1 LLPRGEPAGV
11 TRFGP
16 AFRFQSSGGF
26 AYDDSRQPEVP
37 TAISSSRSQ
46 AISERP
52 AEDALELHFDDSR
65 LITDLLGQHD
75 AHIRTL
81 EQALGVR
88 IDVNGT
94 AMRIAGPHA
103 EQALA
108 GKVLGE
114 LYELLKRGYPVFPSD
129 VEYSVRIL
137 RGDRNA
143 ELKDIFLDTIYVSA
157 HKRVISP
164 KSINQK
170 LYIDAIR
177 SHDIVFGIGPA
188 GTGKTYLAMA
198 MALAALMKNQVTR
211 MVLCRPAV
219 EAGEKLGFLPGDLAE
234 KVNPYLRPLYDALHD
249 MVDFDRA
256 RRMLERGTIEVAPL
270 AFMRGRT
277 LNDSFIILDEAQNTT
292 SEQMKMFLTRL
303 GYNSK
308 AVITGDIT
316 QIDLPSGKLSGLK
329 EARTVLANTEG
340 IKFVY
345 FTDRD
350 VVRHRL
356 VSAVIAAYESFQRE
370 GVVQPGDGSGNS

>member
-1 LLPRGEPAGV
+1 
-11 TRFGP
+11 
-16 AFRFQSSGGF
+16 
-26 AYDDSRQPEVP
+26 
-37 TAISSSRSQ
+37 
-46 AISERP
+46 
-52 AEDALELHFDDSR
+52 
-65 LITDLLGQHD
+65 LLGQHD
-75 AHIRTL
+75 AHVRTV
-81 EQALGVR
+81 EAALGVR
-88 IDVNGT
+88 IGVTGT
-94 AMRIAGPHA
+94 SLRISGAHA

-108 GKVLGE
+108 GKVIGE
-114 LYELLKRGYPVFPSD
+114 IYDLLKHGYPIYPSD
-129 VEYSVRIL
+129 VEYAIRII

-157 HKRVISP
+157 NKRVISP

-170 LYIDAIR
+170 LYIDSIR
-177 SHDIVFGIGPA
+177 NHDIVFGIGPA

-308 AVITGDIT
+308 AVITGDVT

-329 EARTVLANTEG
+329 EAGIVLGNTPG
-340 IKFVY
+340 ISFVR
-345 FTDRD
+345 FNDRD

-356 VSAVIAAYESFQRE
+356 VQSIIKAYESFNLE
-370 GVVQPGDGSGNS
+370 EPVPATTPPTDGNHRD

>member
-1 LLPRGEPAGV
+1 M
-11 TRFGP
+11 
-16 AFRFQSSGGF
+16 
-26 AYDDSRQPEVP
+26 
-37 TAISSSRSQ
+37 
-46 AISERP
+46 
-52 AEDALELHFDDSR
+52 
-65 LITDLLGQHD
+65 LGQHD
-75 AHIRTL
+75 AHVRTI
-81 EQALGVR
+81 EAALGVR
-88 IDVNGT
+88 IGVTGT
-94 AMRIAGPHA
+94 SLRITGGHA

-108 GKVLGE
+108 GKVIGE
-114 LYELLKRGYPVFPSD
+114 VYDLLKHGYPIYPSD
-129 VEYSVRIL
+129 VEYAIRII

-157 HKRVISP
+157 NKRVISP

-170 LYIDAIR
+170 IYIDSIR
-177 SHDIVFGIGPA
+177 NHDIVFGIGPA

-308 AVITGDIT
+308 AVITGDVT

-329 EARTVLANTEG
+329 EASIVLGNTPG
-340 IKFVY
+340 ISFVR
-345 FTDRD
+345 FNDRD

-356 VSAVIAAYESFQRE
+356 VQSIIKAYESFNAE
-370 GVVQPGDGSGNS
+370 APVPLPTPPTDGYHRS

>member
-1 LLPRGEPAGV
+1 MDRNNGVAEEINRINGSASTLPAG
-11 TRFGP
+11 
-16 AFRFQSSGGF
+16 
-26 AYDDSRQPEVP
+26 DS
-37 TAISSSRSQ
+37 
-46 AISERP
+46 
-52 AEDALELHFDDSR
+52 LELHFDDHR
-65 LITDLLGQHD
+65 LFTELLGQHD
-75 AHIRTL
+75 AHLRTI
-81 EQALGVR
+81 EQGLGVR
-88 IDVNGT
+88 ISVNGST
-94 AMRIAGPHA
+94 LKVAGAHA
-103 EQALA
+103 DQELS
-108 GKVLGE
+108 GRLLND
-114 LYELLKRGYPVFPSD
+114 LYELLKRGYAIYSGD
-129 VEYSVRIL
+129 VEYSIRII
-137 RGDRNA
+137 RADRNA
-143 ELKDIFLDTIYVSA
+143 DLKDIFLDTVYVSA

-170 LYIDAIR
+170 AYIDAIR
-177 SHDIVFGIGPA
+177 THDIVFGIGPA

-198 MALAALMKNQVTR
+198 MALAALMKNQVMR

-303 GYNSK
+303 GYGSK
-308 AVITGDIT
+308 AVITGDVT

-329 EARTVLANTEG
+329 EARTVLGATPG
-340 IKFVY
+340 IKFVH
-345 FTDRD
+345 FNERD

-356 VSAVIAAYESFQRE
+356 VQAVITAYESFT
-370 GVVQPGDGSGNS
+370 GDGLSPAPTSLPKPQA